1 MTAFAAAPPLP
12 PGLTFDPDFLAPAAA
27 DALLAALLAPGAVAW
42 AQHHIRLFGR
52 LVPEPRH
59 TAWVGEAGATYAYS
73 GVRREPAPW
82 PVALSAVRAA
92 LELATGARYNS
103 ALLNLY
109 RDGRDSMGWHAD
121 DEPELGPA
129 PVIASV
135 SLGAARRFRFRR
147 RLAHADTR
155 SLLLTPGSLLL
166 MHGDLQTHWQ
176 HAIPKTAR
184 PVGARLN
191 LTFRWVEPPPVP
203 GR

>member
-1 MTAFAAAPPLP
+1 MTAAATPPLP
-12 PGLTFDPDFLAPAAA
+12 PGLTLDPQFLAPAAA

-42 AQHHIRLFGR
+42 AQHHIRLFGQ
-52 LVPEPRH
+52 LVPEPRR
-59 TAWVGEAGATYAYS
+59 TAWVGEPGAAYAYS

-82 PVALSAVRAA
+82 PAALIAVRAA
-92 LELATGARYNS
+92 LETTTGARFNS

-129 PVIASV
+129 PVIASL
-135 SLGAARRFRFRR
+135 SLGAERRFRLRR
-147 RLAHADTR
+147 RADHTDAR
-155 SLLLTPGSLLL
+155 ALLLTPGSLLL
-166 MHGDLQTHWQ
+166 MHGDLQTHWL

-191 LTFRWVEPPPVP
+191 LTFRWVGPP
-203 GR
+203 